1 VGGGLPLNREEL
13 SLFFLFSTYPKYKKA
28 TTMSTAGTKKRYQRS
43 AAEQKAYKARQM
55 AAMRDLAALRRD
67 PVALAQVIGT
77 NTIKPF
83 RMQHFQGSGEIKS
96 LDITSAQY
104 GISTTATI
112 TPLNLIR
119 AGSSFFNRIGRKVE
133 FKSLHLKCFLTAVR
147 TAGFDYARI
156 MVVYDSQTNGT
167 LPAISDILQDC
178 DQAGTNTTNSLASA
192 NLNNRD
198 RFRIIMDE
206 RVVLPA
212 VTVTAGVVT
221 AEGSPDPIKK
231 FIDLDRF
238 IPLKGYT
245 TQYKADSSPAVTGD
259 IATGGLYFVTLG
271 AQASGS
277 EGYNAYMSSRL
288 RYMDR

>member
-1 VGGGLPLNREEL
+1 M
-13 SLFFLFSTYPKYKKA
+13 STYKKA
-28 TTMSTAGTKKRYQRS
+28 VS
-43 AAEQKAYKARQM
+43 
-55 AAMRDLAALRRD
+55 LRRLKAEEASKSSRALKLYR
-67 PVALAQVIGT
+67 PVPGPRYA
-77 NTIKPF
+77 K
-83 RMQHFQGSGEIKS
+83 GEVKS
-96 LDITSAQY
+96 LDLASTQY

-119 AGSSFFNRIGRKVE
+119 AGTSFFNRIGRKISM
-133 FKSLHLKCFLTAVR
+133 KSLHIKCFLTAVR

-156 MVVYDSQTNGT
+156 MVVYDSQTNGAVPT
-167 LPAISDILQDC
+167 IADILQDC
-178 DQAGTNTTNSLASA
+178 DQAGTNSTSSLSSA

-212 VTVTAGVVT
+212 ITVAGGVVT
-221 AEGSPDPIKK
+221 AEGSPDPMQK

-238 IPLKGYT
+238 IPLKGYST
-245 TQYKADSSPAVTGD
+245 VYKADSSPAVIGD

-288 RYMDR
+288 RYRDQ